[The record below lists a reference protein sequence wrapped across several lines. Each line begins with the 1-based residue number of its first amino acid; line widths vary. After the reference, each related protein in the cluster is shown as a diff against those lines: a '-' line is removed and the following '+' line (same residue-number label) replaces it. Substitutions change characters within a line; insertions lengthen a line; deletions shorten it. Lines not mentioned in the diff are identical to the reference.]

1 MEKKKKKKKKKKKDG
16 SEEYRKIKGE
26 EEISFRRIIYMR
38 EE

>member
-1 MEKKKKKKKKKKKDG
+1 MEKKKVVEKKTKKDG